1 MLWKPIEALSLT
13 FRRVSEDRELNL
25 VLLRLVEYLGHTNQ
39 IASGTAYNEVST
51 TFCVI

>member
-13 FRRVSEDRELNL
+13 FHRVSADRELNL

-39 IASGTAYNEVST
+39 IVSGAAFNEVSL
-51 TFCVI
+51 